1 MWRLLRNLI
10 VFAVIVA
17 AVVVGGAYAL
27 PDRATFERH
36 TVIAKPAADVFPWV
50 GELRN
55 YAKWLPWAEQDPAIK
70 YDFEGALVGT
80 GQKMKWSSAVA
91 GLGEGTAE
99 STEAKPGESITLKI
113 DSSRWPPAEMQLR
126 LAPVEGGTGVTLTLT
141 YPVSGVSARWRTYLA
156 FEDTT
161 SPDLVAGLAKLKQL
175 AESGKP

>member
-1 MWRLLRNLI
+1 MWRVLRNLI
-10 VFAVIVA
+10 AFAVIVA

-36 TVIAKPAADVFPWV
+36 TVIAVPAADVFPWV

-55 YAKWLPWAEQDPAIK
+55 YPKWLPWVEQDPAIT
-70 YDFEGALVGT
+70 YSFEGALVGA
-80 GQKMKWSSAVA
+80 GQKIKWSSAVA

-99 STEAKPGESITLKI
+99 STVVKPGESITLKI
-113 DSSRWPPAEMQLR
+113 DSSRWPPAEMQVR
-126 LAPVEGGTGVTLTLT
+126 VAPVEGGTGVTWTLS
-141 YPVSGVSARWRTYLA
+141 YPASGIFARWRAYFT

-161 SPDLVAGLAKLKQL
+161 SPDLVAGLAKLKQH